1 LPLDW
6 TIGASKG
13 DENASLTTC
22 HAMCHIGCMP
32 SVNIR
37 QLRDTRRLKAWLRS
51 GKTVELRER
60 DQVIARIVPEKQ
72 QQSQVQ
78 WPDFEVLAKE
88 IIGDRVLPGA
98 DLLIEER
105 GRY

>member
-1 LPLDW
+1 
-6 TIGASKG
+6 
-13 DENASLTTC
+13 
-22 HAMCHIGCMP
+22 MP

-60 DQVIARIVPEKQ
+60 DQVIARIVPAKQ
-72 QQSQVQ
+72 EQSQVQ